1 MTTEINIK
9 AEIIQ
14 DAIVALQYS
23 GRYNQPEARDLRL
36 AAIEKLQALQ
46 ADPDNVS
53 KRDDVRDVLDR
64 LRDKFEEIGVKDVAV
79 IIAAMR
85 RQVFCPEKD

>member
-23 GRYNQPEARDLRL
+23 GRYSRPEARELRMT
-36 AAIEKLQALQ
+36 AIEKLQALQ

-53 KRDDVRDVLDR
+53 KGDDVKEALDR
-64 LRDKFEEIGVKDVAV
+64 LRDKFEEIGAKDIAA
-79 IIAAMR
+79 IIGAMR
-85 RQVFCPEKD
+85 RQVFYPEAD